1 MHHLHSSF
9 ASGLV
14 RSTWVSA
21 LLLCC
26 AIITP
31 CRAAKPSPSSSPN
44 DSRKKT
50 VVTAAANPL
59 LTESTLPFNLPPFDK
74 IKDEHFQ
81 PALEQGMA
89 EELKEAEAIANQTE
103 KPTFENTVV
112 ALEKSG
118 QLYGRA
124 RRIFSNLNAC
134 NTNPNLQKID
144 KEMAP

>member
-21 LLLCC
+21 LLLGC

-31 CRAAKPSPSSSPN
+31 CRAAKPSPSSSPS
-44 DSRKKT
+44 DSRKKPDM
-50 VVTAAANPL
+50 TAAANPL

-81 PALEQGMA
+81 PALEQGIA
-89 EELKEAEAIANQTE
+89 EEEKEADAIAKETAQ
-103 KPTFENTVV
+103 PTFENTVV

-118 QLYGRA
+118 LLLARA
-124 RRIFSNLNAC
+124 RRVFSNFGAC
-134 NTNPNLQKID
+134 NTNPAIQ
-144 KEMAP
+144 A